1 MQKVI
6 LTVKTATSKMFL
18 KSQLIK
24 PKALLTFKA
33 AKQPFNKF
41 EKIHK
46 KRLRWGYGQL
56 EHLAL

>member
-1 MQKVI
+1 
-6 LTVKTATSKMFL
+6 MFL